1 MRQPS
6 WFSRQYPSI
15 RDMEAFAWDLRA
27 LVQRG
32 PCGSAGLVLV
42 EEPGFNVICLPDGL
56 SPLEEAWYLAHELG
70 HLVQH
75 SGYTSEWAHDKQEA
89 QASRWAALAL
99 IPEAAV
105 RRHKNASLDA
115 FIAAL
120 SAHYEHLPLE
130 DCPQRRLA
138 AHIARIRLKAVEE
151 VA

>member
-1 MRQPS
+1 
-6 WFSRQYPSI
+6 
-15 RDMEAFAWDLRA
+15 ME
-27 LVQRG
+27 RG

-42 EEPGFNVICLPDGL
+42 EAPGFSVICLPEPL

-75 SGYTSEWAHDKQEA
+75 GGYTTDWAHDKQEA
-89 QASRWAALAL
+89 QASRWAACAL

-105 RRHKNASLDA
+105 RRHANASLDA

-120 SAHYEHLPLE
+120 SAHFEHLPLE

-138 AHIARIRLKAVEE
+138 AQIARIRLKAVEE